1 MSYWY
6 FNLSKFNVELPERY
20 QEAGFSIKRV
30 SHHQWYNDTFLIGK
44 KNSGVQ
50 GCLAPFPG
58 TCGTGVAFK
67 VRGDRNQ
74 IDEVLAVIECV
85 AAQMKFSSLM
95 YSTTLRP
102 AYYDLRKVL
111 EERGY
116 VKEVSRRNRR
126 YSRKGRP
133 VVFYTKYGLHPIY
146 GTTREEEA
154 EYHQTGYKQEYLRMH
169 LETALAAVQN
179 ADKELA
185 ISTLENLLKEV

>member
-30 SHHQWYNDTFLIGK
+30 SNHSWYNDTFLIYQE
-44 KNSGVQ
+44 NSSAQ

-58 TCGTGVAFK
+58 TCGTGVVFK
-67 VRGDRNQ
+67 VRGEQ
-74 IDEVLAVIECV
+74 INEVFEVIECV
-85 AAQMKFSSLM
+85 AAQMKFSSLV
-95 YSTTLRP
+95 YSTTNRPSYSDHREILR
-102 AYYDLRKVL
+102 A
-111 EERGY
+111 RGY
-116 VKEVSRRNRR
+116 VREVSRLNRR

-185 ISTLENLLKEV
+185 ISTLEDLLKEV